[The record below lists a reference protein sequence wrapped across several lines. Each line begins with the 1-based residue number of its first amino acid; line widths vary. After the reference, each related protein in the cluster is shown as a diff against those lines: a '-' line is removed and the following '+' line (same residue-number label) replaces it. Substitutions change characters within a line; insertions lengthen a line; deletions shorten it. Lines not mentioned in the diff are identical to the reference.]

1 MAVHAEAWVLKN
13 TSSRQIW
20 RNGRL
25 KVKIENQNWFSI
37 SQNEFRQRI
46 ECCHKGQVQQ
56 QTGVTS
62 FISGQNSNT
71 GSPSQTR
78 L

>member
-25 KVKIENQNWFSI
+25 KVKIENQDCFSK
-37 SQNEFRQRI
+37 SENELRQRTEI
-46 ECCHKGQVQQ
+46 LCC
-56 QTGVTS
+56 
-62 FISGQNSNT
+62 NN
-71 GSPSQTR
+71 R
-78 L
+78 